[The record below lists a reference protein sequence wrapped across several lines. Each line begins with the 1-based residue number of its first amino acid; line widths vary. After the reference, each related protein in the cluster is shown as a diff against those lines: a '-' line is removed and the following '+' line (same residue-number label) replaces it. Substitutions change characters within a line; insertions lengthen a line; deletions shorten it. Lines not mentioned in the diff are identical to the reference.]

1 MSEIRDRI
9 RQFLKDNGMYH
20 EDIDMDACCNIF
32 IQEMQAGLG
41 QQGSSLAMIPTYIEV
56 GRDIPAGKPVI
67 VLDAGGTNFRV
78 ATVYFGDPLRLPTQ
92 DGAAGDPRQPHAGA
106 VIENFVQKPMP
117 GLDKEV
123 GKEEFFETIV
133 RYMADVVDVSSSV
146 GFCFS
151 YPTEILPSKDG
162 RLIRFCKEVKAKQVE
177 GELIGENLVTAIE
190 AAGYKGSKRVV
201 ILNDTVATLLAGISA
216 SRGSLGVAKSRQ
228 AFPNRAFDS
237 YVGFILGTGSNCCY
251 IESNRNVAKK
261 SDLEPDREQ
270 VINVESGS
278 FQKAP
283 RGKIDLMLD
292 ESTLDPG
299 RYTFEKMFSGAYLGT
314 LCLKTLQEAGRVG
327 LVSKAVTEELLA
339 IKDLETKDINSFM
352 YFPEGDNPLAVSC
365 SRGHEQDC
373 IAVWYLL
380 DALIERAAKL
390 VAFLLSSVVL
400 KTDRGKNPCTPVCI
414 TAEGTTFYELKSL
427 KAKVE
432 YYLKSFLEEKHNRF
446 FEVVRVKNATLI
458 GAAIAGL
465 TN

>member
-1 MSEIRDRI
+1 
-9 RQFLKDNGMYH
+9 MYH
-20 EDIDMDACCNIF
+20 EDIDMDACCDTF
-32 IQEMQAGLG
+32 IQEMQSGLAGKK
-41 QQGSSLAMIPTYIEV
+41 SSLAMIPTYIEV
-56 GRDIPAGKPVI
+56 GRDIPVGKPVI
-67 VLDAGGTNFRV
+67 VLDAGGSNFRV
-78 ATVYFGDPLRLPTQ
+78 ATVYFGMPLRLPTQ
-92 DGAAGDPRQPHAGA
+92 DGAAGDSRQPQGGA
-106 VIENFVQKPMP
+106 VIENFAQKPMP
-117 GLDKEV
+117 GLDREV
-123 GKEEFFETIV
+123 TKEEFFATIV
-133 RYMADVVDVSSSV
+133 GYMTDVVDVSSNI

-162 RLIRFCKEVKAKQVE
+162 RLVRFCKEVKAKQVE
-177 GELIGENLVTAIE
+177 GELIGQNLVAAIV
-190 AAGYKGSKRVV
+190 AAGYKGSKRIV
-201 ILNDTVATLLAGISA
+201 ILNDTVATLLAGIS
-216 SRGSLGVAKSRQ
+216 

-251 IESNRNVAKK
+251 IESNRNIAKK

-278 FQKAP
+278 FGKAP

-299 RYTFEKMFSGAYLGT
+299 RYTFEKMFSGAYLGA
-314 LCLKTLQEAGRVG
+314 LCLKTLQEAGREG
-327 LVSKAVTEELLA
+327 LFSKAVTEELLA
-339 IKDLETKDINSFM
+339 LKDLETKDVNSFM

-400 KTDRGKNPCTPVCI
+400 KTDKGKNPCAPVCI

-427 KAKVE
+427 KAKID
-432 YYLKSFLEEKHNRF
+432 YYLKSYLEETHNRF
-446 FEVVRVKNATLI
+446 VEIVRVENATLI